1 MTHELDYNNEE
12 VLKILNDNKYTD
24 EEKKILFEKYKQDL
38 KEKRK
43 KAIIEKL
50 NECAKNIP
58 IITKEI
64 YIDFLKK
71 YENDNLSKPFEV
83 IEQEI
88 KIFENDM
95 VNKYNEYLNS
105 KEIVE
110 NEEPFEE
117 IVPDMKSEIKD
128 ETIDEFDDTMFKDPE
143 EFKPS
148 TSISAIIDDSEVSV
162 LNEEPELLA
171 KPLSSK
177 EEEKEVMPEELSEP
191 LGEKGNA
198 SAIIL
203 SIIAII
209 IGAVVMYSIIRLK

>member
-1 MTHELDYNNEE
+1 MQELDYNNEE
-12 VLKILNDNKYTD
+12 VLKILNDNNYTD
-24 EEKKILFEKYKQDL
+24 EEKKNLFEKYKQDL

-43 KAIIEKL
+43 KEIIARL

-58 IITKEI
+58 TITKDI
-64 YIDFLKK
+64 YINFLKK

-88 KIFENDM
+88 KDFETEM
-95 VNKYNEYLNS
+95 TSKYNEYLS
-105 KEIVE
+105 AKKE
-110 NEEPFEE
+110 EEKEETIEE
-117 IVPDMKSEIKD
+117 ITPDVKPEVKEEIP
-128 ETIDEFDDTMFKDPE
+128 DEFDDTMFKDPE

-148 TSISAIIDDSEVSV
+148 TSISSSIDDNEVSV
-162 LNEEPELLA
+162 LNEEPEILA
-171 KPLSSK
+171 KPLNSK

>member
-1 MTHELDYNNEE
+1 MQELDYNNEE
-12 VLKILNDNKYTD
+12 VLKILNDNNYTD
-24 EEKKILFEKYKQDL
+24 EEKKNLFEKYKQDL

-43 KAIIEKL
+43 KEIIKRL

-58 IITKEI
+58 IITKDI
-64 YIDFLKK
+64 YIDFLKQ

-88 KIFENDM
+88 KNFEEQM
-95 VNKYNEYLNS
+95 MSKYNEYLSS
-105 KEIVE
+105 KKQ
-110 NEEPFEE
+110 EEKEETIEE
-117 IVPDMKSEIKD
+117 ITPDVKPEVKEEIK
-128 ETIDEFDDTMFKDPE
+128 DEFDDTMFKDPE

-148 TSISAIIDDSEVSV
+148 TSISSSIDDNEVSV
-162 LNEEPELLA
+162 LNEEPEILA
-171 KPLSSK
+171 KPLNSK